1 MNSNLTKEQLLQ
13 QYKEMRMYYF
23 NKFEE
28 NMEKFDKHYKDHILY
43 DAVVKHFDK
52 SFTQINQ
59 IAKLE
64 IDNYLNNLH

>member
-43 DAVVKHFDK
+43 ESVVKHFDK